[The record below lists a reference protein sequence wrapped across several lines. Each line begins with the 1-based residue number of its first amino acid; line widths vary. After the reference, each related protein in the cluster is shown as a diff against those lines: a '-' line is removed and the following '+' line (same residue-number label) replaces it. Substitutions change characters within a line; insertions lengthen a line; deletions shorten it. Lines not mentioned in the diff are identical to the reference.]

1 MERVAEGRL
10 DVVDLEALHSDE
22 ELELEETSPVS
33 ARERAEFLAEL
44 SNANTEPSSPAELAR
59 ITAAIDRRH
68 RAQDAHPL
76 SRQSMEYAETSR
88 RLIGVLDPML
98 RAAGDP
104 LALGSLETIDRFALF
119 IHVKTRRA
127 VAALLPS
134 SEELEDDDEFRQSD
148 ANGCAKLVRLVVA
161 ESRDAWRLLT
171 LLPTVAA
178 DGVPAAMMARL
189 DDLDQKLARAFPDAM
204 TFVRPGFD
212 EEDRQARS

>member
-1 MERVAEGRL
+1 MEHVAEGRL
-10 DVVDLEALHSDE
+10 DVVDLAALHSDE
-22 ELELEETSPVS
+22 ALELEKTSPVS
-33 ARERAEFLAEL
+33 ARERAELLADL
-44 SNANTEPSSPAELAR
+44 SNAITEPSPAEVAR
-59 ITAAIDRRH
+59 VTAAIDRRH
-68 RAQDAHPL
+68 REQDAHPL

-127 VAALLPS
+127 VTALLPS
-134 SEELEDDDEFRQSD
+134 SEDLEDDDEFRQSD

-189 DDLDQKLARAFPDAM
+189 DDLDEKLARAFPDAM
-204 TFVRPGFD
+204 AFVRAGFD
-212 EEDRQARS
+212 EEAR

>member
-1 MERVAEGRL
+1 MDRVAEGRL

-33 ARERAEFLAEL
+33 ARERAAFLADP
-44 SNANTEPSSPAELAR
+44 SNAITEPSPAEVAR

-68 RAQDAHPL
+68 REQDAHPL

-134 SEELEDDDEFRQSD
+134 SEELEDDDEFRHSD

-204 TFVRPGFD
+204 TFVRAGFD
-212 EEDRQARS
+212 EEER

>member
-1 MERVAEGRL
+1 MRRMERIAEGRL

-33 ARERAEFLAEL
+33 ARERATFLADL
-44 SNANTEPSSPAELAR
+44 SNAIAEPSPAEVAR

-68 RAQDAHPL
+68 REQDAHPL

-134 SEELEDDDEFRQSD
+134 SEELEDDDKFRQSD

-204 TFVRPGFD
+204 TFVRAGFD
-212 EEDRQARS
+212 EEER

>member
-1 MERVAEGRL
+1 MEHVAEGRL

-22 ELELEETSPVS
+22 ELELEDTSPVS
-33 ARERAEFLAEL
+33 ARERAAFLADL
-44 SNANTEPSSPAELAR
+44 SNAITEPSPAEVAR
-59 ITAAIDRRH
+59 MTAAIDRRH
-68 RAQDAHPL
+68 REQNAHPL

-104 LALGSLETIDRFALF
+104 LAVGSLETIDRFALF

-134 SEELEDDDEFRQSD
+134 SEELDDDDDLRRSD

-171 LLPTVAA
+171 LLPSVAA

-204 TFVRPGFD
+204 TFVRAGFD
-212 EEDRQARS
+212 EEER